1 MTAVPTQIAGPAIV
15 TFNSATWYSEDDI
28 RVSIDQKV
36 FPVPTSMFGNVGNR
50 IGSLP
55 VATISFKPAG
65 QITTALAGKAFPYK
79 LSDVGKTIC
88 SGTIII
94 WTLAGTKYT
103 FARGGISQLP
113 GMRLGMST
121 VFDGTME
128 MKAVV
133 SGDPTTADTFVKVE
147 TAAYADT
154 SWDDTK
160 VPMTAYTAA
169 YGTSPFAEIFSLDGF
184 KVACP
189 ISVAEKSVDRYGI
202 VDFFLTSVGPATCSF
217 APAGMTEANWKTLTK
232 LDGASVQLPGVS
244 AASGTTDLVITGTGL
259 VVTLPKANLR
269 SPGLAF
275 GTAAD
280 RLGELTFESR
290 CIFTVGV
297 PAAPL
302 TITVS

>member
-1 MTAVPTQIAGPAIV
+1 MSMTAVPTQIAGPAIV
-15 TFNSATWYSEDDI
+15 THNSATWYTEDDI

-36 FPVPTSMFGNVGNR
+36 FGVPTSMFGNVGNR

-55 VATISFKPAG
+55 VATITFKPAG

-121 VFDGTME
+121 VFDGAME

-169 YGTSPFAEIFSLDGF
+169 YGIAPFAEIFSLD
-184 KVACP
+184 
-189 ISVAEKSVDRYGI
+189 
-202 VDFFLTSVGPATCSF
+202 
-217 APAGMTEANWKTLTK
+217 
-232 LDGASVQLPGVS
+232 
-244 AASGTTDLVITGTGL
+244 
-259 VVTLPKANLR
+259 
-269 SPGLAF
+269 
-275 GTAAD
+275 
-280 RLGELTFESR
+280 
-290 CIFTVGV
+290 
-297 PAAPL
+297 
-302 TITVS
+302 